1 MPTDVGRVDPA
12 FKGPAANFFAGGL
25 GRAVCDNRRPMPV
38 FLILSTCP
46 DADTAQRLARTLVE
60 ERLAACV
67 SLLPGAVST
76 YRWQGQVEQATEVQL
91 LAKTSADR
99 RDALMARLAE
109 LHPYELPEILA
120 VETAAGLPA
129 YLDWVTAETRA
140 DARAPE

>member
-1 MPTDVGRVDPA
+1 
-12 FKGPAANFFAGGL
+12 
-25 GRAVCDNRRPMPV
+25 MPV

-46 DADTAQRLARTLVE
+46 DADTAQRLARILVE

-76 YRWQGQVEQATEVQL
+76 YRWQGRVEEATEVQL
-91 LAKTSADR
+91 LAKTPADR

-129 YLDWVTAETRA
+129 YLDWVTAETRT
-140 DARAPE
+140 DASPE

>member
-1 MPTDVGRVDPA
+1 MS
-12 FKGPAANFFAGGL
+12 
-25 GRAVCDNRRPMPV
+25 V

-67 SLLPGAVST
+67 NLLPGVSST
-76 YRWQGQVEQATEVQL
+76 YRWRGEVEQATEVQL
-91 LAKTSADR
+91 LAKTTADR
-99 RDALMARLAE
+99 RVALIARLAE

-129 YLDWVTAETRA
+129 YLDWVAAETRA

>member
-1 MPTDVGRVDPA
+1 MPTDVGRVETA
-12 FKGPAANFFAGGL
+12 FKGPAANFFAGGP

-38 FLILSTCP
+38 FLILSACP
-46 DADTAQRLARTLVE
+46 DADTAQRLARILVE

-67 SLLPGAVST
+67 SLLPGGVST
-76 YRWQGQVEQATEVQL
+76 YRWQGRVEQATEVHL
-91 LAKTSADR
+91 LAKTPADR

-129 YLDWVTAETRA
+129 YLDWVTAETRT
-140 DARAPE
+140 DASPE

>member
-1 MPTDVGRVDPA
+1 
-12 FKGPAANFFAGGL
+12 
-25 GRAVCDNRRPMPV
+25 MPV

-46 DADTAQRLARTLVE
+46 DADTAQRLARILME

-67 SLLPGAVST
+67 SLLPGGVST
-76 YRWQGQVEQATEVQL
+76 YRWQGRVEQATEVQL
-91 LAKTSADR
+91 LAKTPADR

-129 YLDWVTAETRA
+129 YLDWVTAETRT
-140 DARAPE
+140 DASPE

>member
-1 MPTDVGRVDPA
+1 
-12 FKGPAANFFAGGL
+12 
-25 GRAVCDNRRPMPV
+25 
-38 FLILSTCP
+38 
-46 DADTAQRLARTLVE
+46 
-60 ERLAACV
+60 
-67 SLLPGAVST
+67 
-76 YRWQGQVEQATEVQL
+76 L

-129 YLDWVTAETRA
+129 YLDWVMAETRA

>member
-1 MPTDVGRVDPA
+1 
-12 FKGPAANFFAGGL
+12 
-25 GRAVCDNRRPMPV
+25 MPV

-46 DADTAQRLARTLVE
+46 DADTAQRLARILVE

-67 SLLPGAVST
+67 SLLPVGVST
-76 YRWQGQVEQATEVQL
+76 YRWQGRVEQATEVQL
-91 LAKTSADR
+91 LAKTPADR

-129 YLDWVTAETRA
+129 YLDWVTAETRT
-140 DARAPE
+140 DASPE

>member
-1 MPTDVGRVDPA
+1 
-12 FKGPAANFFAGGL
+12 
-25 GRAVCDNRRPMPV
+25 MPV

-46 DADTAQRLARTLVE
+46 DADTAQRLARILVE

-67 SLLPGAVST
+67 SLLPSGVST
-76 YRWQGQVEQATEVQL
+76 YRWQGRVEQATEVQL
-91 LAKTSADR
+91 LAKTPADR

-129 YLDWVTAETRA
+129 YLDWVTAETRT
-140 DARAPE
+140 DASPE

>member
-1 MPTDVGRVDPA
+1 
-12 FKGPAANFFAGGL
+12 
-25 GRAVCDNRRPMPV
+25 MPV

-46 DADTAQRLARTLVE
+46 DADTAQRLARIVVE

-76 YRWQGQVEQATEVQL
+76 YRWQGRVEQATEVQL
-91 LAKTSADR
+91 LAKTPADR

-129 YLDWVTAETRA
+129 YLDWVTAETRT
-140 DARAPE
+140 DASPE

>member
-1 MPTDVGRVDPA
+1 
-12 FKGPAANFFAGGL
+12 
-25 GRAVCDNRRPMPV
+25 MPV

-67 SLLPGAVST
+67 SLLPGVLST
-76 YRWQGQVEQATEVQL
+76 YRWQGRVEQANEVQL

-120 VETAAGLPA
+120 VEIAGLPA
-129 YLDWVTAETRA
+129 YLDWVAAETRA

>member
-1 MPTDVGRVDPA
+1 
-12 FKGPAANFFAGGL
+12 
-25 GRAVCDNRRPMPV
+25 MPV

-46 DADTAQRLARTLVE
+46 DADTAQRLARILVE

-67 SLLPGAVST
+67 SLLPGGVST
-76 YRWQGQVEQATEVQL
+76 YRWQGLVEQTTEVQL
-91 LAKTSADR
+91 LAKTPADR

-129 YLDWVTAETRA
+129 YLDWVTAETRT
-140 DARAPE
+140 DASPE

>member
-1 MPTDVGRVDPA
+1 
-12 FKGPAANFFAGGL
+12 
-25 GRAVCDNRRPMPV
+25 MPV

-46 DADTAQRLARTLVE
+46 DADTAQRLARIVVE

-67 SLLPGAVST
+67 SLLPGGVST
-76 YRWQGQVEQATEVQL
+76 YRWQGRVEQATEVQL
-91 LAKTSADR
+91 LAKTPADR

-129 YLDWVTAETRA
+129 YLDWVTAETRT
-140 DARAPE
+140 DASPE

>member
-1 MPTDVGRVDPA
+1 
-12 FKGPAANFFAGGL
+12 
-25 GRAVCDNRRPMPV
+25 MPV

-46 DADTAQRLARTLVE
+46 DADTAQRLARILVE

-67 SLLPGAVST
+67 SLLPGVTST

-99 RDALMARLAE
+99 REALMARLAG

-129 YLDWVTAETRA
+129 YLDWVVVETRA
-140 DARAPE
+140 EARPE

>member
-1 MPTDVGRVDPA
+1 MS
-12 FKGPAANFFAGGL
+12 
-25 GRAVCDNRRPMPV
+25 V

-67 SLLPGAVST
+67 NLLPGVSST
-76 YRWQGQVEQATEVQL
+76 YRWRGEVEQATEVQL
-91 LAKTSADR
+91 LAKTTADR
-99 RDALMARLAE
+99 RVALIARLAE

-120 VETAAGLPA
+120 VETAEGLPA
-129 YLDWVTAETRA
+129 YLDWVAAETRA

>member
-1 MPTDVGRVDPA
+1 
-12 FKGPAANFFAGGL
+12 
-25 GRAVCDNRRPMPV
+25 MPV

-46 DADTAQRLARTLVE
+46 DADTAQRLARILVE

-67 SLLPGAVST
+67 SLLPGAVLT
-76 YRWQGQVEQATEVQL
+76 YRWQGRVEQATEVQL
-91 LAKTSADR
+91 LAKTPADR

-129 YLDWVTAETRA
+129 YLDWVTAETRT
-140 DARAPE
+140 DASPE

>member
-1 MPTDVGRVDPA
+1 
-12 FKGPAANFFAGGL
+12 
-25 GRAVCDNRRPMPV
+25 MPV
-38 FLILSTCP
+38 SLILSTCP
-46 DADTAQRLARTLVE
+46 DADTAQRLARILVE

-76 YRWQGQVEQATEVQL
+76 YRWQGRVEQATKVQL
-91 LAKTSADR
+91 LAKTPADR

-129 YLDWVTAETRA
+129 YLDWVTAETRT
-140 DARAPE
+140 DASPE

>member
-1 MPTDVGRVDPA
+1 
-12 FKGPAANFFAGGL
+12 
-25 GRAVCDNRRPMPV
+25 MPV

-67 SLLPGAVST
+67 NILPGLVST
-76 YRWQGQVEQATEVQL
+76 YRWQGQVEQAAEVQL
-91 LAKTSADR
+91 LAKTTTDR
-99 RDALMARLAE
+99 RETLMARLAE

-129 YLDWVTAETRA
+129 YLDWVAAETRA
-140 DARAPE
+140 DA

>member
-1 MPTDVGRVDPA
+1 MSA
-12 FKGPAANFFAGGL
+12 
-25 GRAVCDNRRPMPV
+25 

-67 SLLPGAVST
+67 NLLPGVSST
-76 YRWQGQVEQATEVQL
+76 YRWRGEVEQATEVQL
-91 LAKTSADR
+91 LAKTTADR
-99 RDALMARLAE
+99 RVALIARLAE

-129 YLDWVTAETRA
+129 YLDWVAAETRA

>member
-1 MPTDVGRVDPA
+1 
-12 FKGPAANFFAGGL
+12 
-25 GRAVCDNRRPMPV
+25 MPV
-38 FLILSTCP
+38 SLILSTCP
-46 DADTAQRLARTLVE
+46 DADTAQRLARILVE

-76 YRWQGQVEQATEVQL
+76 YRWQGRVEQATEVQL
-91 LAKTSADR
+91 LAKTPADR

-129 YLDWVTAETRA
+129 YLDWVTAERRP
-140 DARAPE
+140 DASPV

>member
-1 MPTDVGRVDPA
+1 
-12 FKGPAANFFAGGL
+12 
-25 GRAVCDNRRPMPV
+25 MPV

-46 DADTAQRLARTLVE
+46 DADTAQRLARALVD

-67 SLLPGAVST
+67 NLLPGVVST

-91 LAKTSADR
+91 LAKTTGER
-99 RDALMARLAE
+99 REALVARLAE

-129 YLDWVTAETRA
+129 YLDWVAAETRA
-140 DARAPE
+140 DARASE

>member
-1 MPTDVGRVDPA
+1 
-12 FKGPAANFFAGGL
+12 
-25 GRAVCDNRRPMPV
+25 MPV

-46 DADTAQRLARTLVE
+46 DADTAQRLARILVE

-67 SLLPGAVST
+67 SLLPGGVST
-76 YRWQGQVEQATEVQL
+76 YRWQGRVEQATEIQL
-91 LAKTSADR
+91 LAKTPADR

-129 YLDWVTAETRA
+129 YLDWVTAETRT
-140 DARAPE
+140 DASPE